1 MRKYRPAATLADSL
15 LHTLAHFYEH
25 NTQASQVIFNSIIS
39 TSYPLSTGN
48 RHISNE

>member
-25 NTQASQVIFNSIIS
+25 NTQTWSIS
-39 TSYPLSTGN
+39 SNFQQHYFHQLS
-48 RHISNE
+48 IKYW